1 MAGGEIVAQSLVD
14 WNDCVGA
21 CILLINIAIKYINKG
36 EEWVGGGMATES
48 FADRQVCAPHTD
60 NIKLLRLCVCLQ
72 MLQIRERAPAVATV
86 STHS

>member
-48 FADRQVCAPHTD
+48 FADRQVCARRILITSNCSD
-60 NIKLLRLCVCLQ
+60 SACVFRCYRYE
-72 MLQIRERAPAVATV
+72 RERLLWRR
-86 STHS
+86 

>member
-1 MAGGEIVAQSLVD
+1 MGGWGHGHGIVRRPAG
-14 WNDCVGA
+14 
-21 CILLINIAIKYINKG
+21 
-36 EEWVGGGMATES
+36 
-48 FADRQVCAPHTD
+48 VCAPHTD